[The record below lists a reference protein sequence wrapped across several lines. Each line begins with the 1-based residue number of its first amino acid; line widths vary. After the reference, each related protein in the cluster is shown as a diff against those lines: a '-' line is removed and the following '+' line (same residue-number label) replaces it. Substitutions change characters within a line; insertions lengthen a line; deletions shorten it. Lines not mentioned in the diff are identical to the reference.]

1 MEDNTNQVTETVD
14 SDTCAQ
20 NQITEPVNEPTKT
33 FTQEEVDQIIQKR
46 LSKEKVKMEEKI
58 KAEAD
63 ESARMAKMGEAERQK
78 ALFDKQVKDFE
89 EQKKAFEEAQSA
101 LNKEKL
107 LNETSKQLAAK
118 NLPIDFAEQ
127 LISDTAE
134 NTLRNIDTFEQK
146 WQVALDKAL
155 ESKLKGSTPTSPLVK
170 DTPAKAPKDM
180 SFSEFAEYQNNKN
193 ND

>member
-46 LSKEKVKMEEKI
+46 LSKEKAKI

-63 ESARMAKMGEAERQK
+63 EAARMAKMGEAERQK

-170 DTPAKAPKDM
+170 NTATKAPKDM
-180 SFSEFAEYQNNKN
+180 SFSEFAEYQKNKN
-193 ND
+193 D